1 MLCQEKNGFRKKRSI
16 TDNIFIMRQILEKC
30 HESNIEMYALFIY
43 FKQAFDL
50 LTHKNH
56 TDTTGIDDT
65 KQVGTI
71 N

>member
-1 MLCQEKNGFRKKRSI
+1 
-16 TDNIFIMRQILEKC
+16 MRQILEKC